1 MSAKVFSYGTGFWA
15 GAAVFSSV
23 SSLVQ
28 DAMGREGYAQ
38 HVLNHWVSGWYS
50 VPIATLALALVLP
63 DLYTYVKMRPAVKTV
78 VETVEKSE
86 DSEKDSNE
94 S

>member
-1 MSAKVFSYGTGFWA
+1 MSTKVFSYGTGFWA
-15 GAAVFSSV
+15 GAATFSSV
-23 SSLVQ
+23 MSLVQ

-50 VPIATLALALVLP
+50 VPLATLALALTLP
-63 DLYTYVKMRPAVKTV
+63 DLYAYVKMRRAVQTV
-78 VETVEKSE
+78 VETVEKSGE
-86 DSEKDSNE
+86 SGKDSNE